1 MVTLLESRPV
11 PRNFSTTSKLLS
23 TAALAAV
30 LLSVS
35 ACGSTSGATEGA
47 AADCAATK
55 SGASS
60 EKVKVTG
67 EADAAP
73 KVEFPTPLTV
83 TTTERSVITA
93 GKGKAAVKGS
103 TVSVS
108 ISVYNATTGAVVD
121 QLTTPVGEPQE
132 IKLEDPLIAG
142 VSKALL
148 CSSAGGRVVA
158 VIPPEEAFGENG
170 TEINV
175 AATDSLVFVADVIE
189 VKKPVKALKKAD
201 GADQPAVDG
210 LPTVTLAED
219 GAPSIAVPKADPP
232 SELKIAVLKE
242 GDGAEVA
249 EGASVTVHYTG
260 VIWASGEVFD
270 SSWESGSPATFTTDG
285 VIAGFSKA
293 LVGQKVGSQVLAV
306 IPPAE
311 GYGDAGSG
319 TIKGTD
325 TIVFVVDILATQ

>member
-1 MVTLLESRPV
+1 MPKK
-11 PRNFSTTSKLLS
+11 FLS
-23 TAALAAV
+23 FAALAAV

-35 ACGSTSGATEGA
+35 ACAPAAGTGAGA
-47 AADCAATK
+47 AAECTATK

-60 EKVKVTG
+60 DKVEVTGKADAVPKVT
-67 EADAAP
+67 
-73 KVEFPTPLTV
+73 FSTPLTV
-83 TTTERSVITA
+83 KTTERSVITE
-93 GKGKAAVKGS
+93 GTGRKAVERS
-103 TVSVS
+103 TVSVN
-108 ISVYNATTGAVVD
+108 ISVFNATTGSPID
-121 QLTTPVGEPQE
+121 QLTTPAGQPQD

-148 CSSAGGRVVA
+148 CSSAGSRIVA
-158 VIPPEEAFGENG
+158 IIPPKEAFASEGA
-170 TEINV
+170 EIGIE
-175 AATDSLVFVADVIE
+175 ATDSIVFVVDVIE
-189 VKKPVKALKKAD
+189 VKKPVKEVTALERAD
-201 GADQPAVDG
+201 GEDQAPVAG

-219 GAPSIAVPKADPP
+219 GTPAITVPKTAAPT
-232 SELKIAVLKE
+232 ELQIAVLKK

-249 EGASVTVHYTG
+249 DGASVTVHYTG
-260 VIWASGEVFD
+260 VIWATGEVFD
-270 SSWESGSPATFTTDG
+270 SSWANGAPATFTTDG
-285 VIAGFSKA
+285 VIAGFSTA